1 MGEIS
6 EGAIS
11 GAPEAAGPEA
21 AAIVERG
28 SQRYKETKFFG
39 DRDNGIGT
47 TYFAPPKGEAKFHC
61 AKKSIIHSLVGLG
74 STLGELLTL
83 SHTSCDKL

>member
-6 EGAIS
+6 GGAIS

-21 AAIVERG
+21 SAIVERG

-47 TYFAPPKGEAKFHC
+47 TYFAPPKGEAKFQFFGLWGHTTMNQC
-61 AKKSIIHSLVGLG
+61 AVNV
-74 STLGELLTL
+74 
-83 SHTSCDKL
+83 TSVFPSRQWR